1 MPGVWPTDR
10 YAAAVSATDPSSRP
24 TPATPATPGLPQ
36 RLAGV
41 LTLLEALVVVGFAVF
56 FAYEIATGATS
67 TLATAVTSGLLILV
81 FGVGLGL
88 LARGWFRAR
97 DWPRTP
103 TLLWNVLLLPVAW
116 SLHDADR
123 TPVALGVAAVA
134 LVSIGAALASPM
146 RRDTAA
152 TDEPEEPAATD
163 EPG

>member
-1 MPGVWPTDR
+1 
-10 YAAAVSATDPSSRP
+10 VSATDPSSP
-24 TPATPATPGLPQ
+24 TPATAGAPQ

-41 LTLLEALVVVGFAVF
+41 LTLLEALVVVGFAGF

-67 TLATAVTSGLLILV
+67 TVTTAVMSGLLILV
-81 FGVGLGL
+81 FGVGLGA

-134 LVSIGAALASPM
+134 LASIGAALASPM
-146 RRDTAA
+146 RRDAGTPDGED
-152 TDEPEEPAATD
+152 DERPDA
-163 EPG
+163 

>member
-1 MPGVWPTDR
+1 
-10 YAAAVSATDPSSRP
+10 VSATDPTSP
-24 TPATPATPGLPQ
+24 KPASPGAPQ
-36 RLAGV
+36 RLAGA

-67 TLATAVTSGLLILV
+67 TVTTAVTSGLLILV

-88 LARGWFRAR
+88 LARGWFRGR

-116 SLHDADR
+116 SLHDSDR

-134 LVSIGAALASPM
+134 LVSIGAALATPM
-146 RRDTAA
+146 RRDAGDAA
-152 TDEPEEPAATD
+152 EADGDDEQDARD
-163 EPG
+163 